1 MTEAVPGAERLRGTG
16 RCTDAEAMTVT
27 FRDLGYDDPAAVALI
42 EAVQQEYV
50 ARYGGRDE
58 TPVDVDEFAP
68 PAGAFVVISEDGQ
81 PIGCGGL
88 RRHDAVTA
96 EIKRM
101 YVRDTHRGRGHG
113 RALLH
118 ALEQRARDLGYDR
131 VVLETG
137 TAQPEALAL
146 YRGAGYTS
154 ITPYGIHRC
163 APQSRCFAKHLAA
176 TRPPR

>member
-1 MTEAVPGAERLRGTG
+1 
-16 RCTDAEAMTVT
+16 MTVT
-27 FRDLGYDDPAAVALI
+27 FRDIGYDDPAAVALI
-42 EAVQQEYV
+42 EAVQQEYI

-58 TPVDVDEFAP
+58 TPVDTGEFAP
-68 PAGAFVVISEDGQ
+68 PGGAFVVISEDGQ

-88 RRHDAVTA
+88 RRHDAVNA

-101 YVRDTHRGRGHG
+101 YVRGTHRGRGHG

-118 ALEQRARDLGYDR
+118 TLEQRARDLGYHR

-146 YRGAGYTS
+146 YDAAGYAP

-163 APQSRCFAKHLAA
+163 TPSSRCFAKHLGD
-176 TRPPR
+176 TRSPR